1 MRSASIDNQ
10 QLDRKGSNKT
20 PTTLQTNLAISDKD
34 ECECFGK
41 NRIYRCDIFKNLSN
55 KDKSQLITVKQPCFN
70 CFRPGNRSEECSGSR
85 CKECEQK
92 HNSLLHREQK
102 NFVKKQ
108 DTATQQTSA
117 KLKTDDKKFTGAATH
132 EKPQDEVFLQKA
144 INPLEIKEE
153 IFYARGVLDS
163 ASQNNLIITEAAVQ
177 RFQIRIEK

>member
-1 MRSASIDNQ
+1 M
-10 QLDRKGSNKT
+10 
-20 PTTLQTNLAISDKD
+20 
-34 ECECFGK
+34 
-41 NRIYRCDIFKNLSN
+41 
-55 KDKSQLITVKQPCFN
+55 
-70 CFRPGNRSEECSGSR
+70 
-85 CKECEQK
+85 
-92 HNSLLHREQK
+92 
-102 NFVKKQ
+102 KKQ